1 MATAVLCGKGGVFFS
16 PAGGGAVFSVFPVPG
31 AAVFPVP
38 GAAVFP
44 VSADNGPFVC
54 AERAF
59 LLSGEDRFWKGARV

>member
-1 MATAVLCGKGGVFFS
+1 MTAVLCGMGDVFFS
-16 PAGGGAVFSVFPVPG
+16 PAGGRAGALAVSVS
-31 AAVFPVP
+31 

-59 LLSGEDRFWKGARV
+59 LLYGKTFLKGARAYDQKL

>member
-16 PAGGGAVFSVFPVPG
+16 PAGGGAVFS
-31 AAVFPVP
+31 VFPVP

>member
-1 MATAVLCGKGGVFFS
+1 MATAVLCGMGEAFFS
-16 PAGGGAVFSVFPVPG
+16 PAGGGAVLS
-31 AAVFPVP
+31 VFPVP